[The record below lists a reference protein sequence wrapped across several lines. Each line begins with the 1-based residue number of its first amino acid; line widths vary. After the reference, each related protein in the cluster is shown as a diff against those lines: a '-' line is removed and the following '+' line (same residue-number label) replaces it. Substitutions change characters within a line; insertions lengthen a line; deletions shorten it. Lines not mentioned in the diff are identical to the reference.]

1 MSLKTKKLC
10 SKKRLLSFLMALVCV
25 ISSYFPIAFADEEK
39 SLEELQNRYEE
50 IEKDIQ
56 ENQEKLDEVQADIKT
71 NEQKLD
77 ELNGQIDSI
86 EEQIGLLDE
95 SIEILNGDI
104 DDLQGDIDVT
114 TEDINKI
121 NLQIADIEAQMAST
135 ETLMEETK
143 ELLLAR
149 IRENYMSG
157 GNGSTLEL
165 LLSSGDISSFFAR
178 KELVTRV
185 SERDNELIADLSD
198 KLVELAELQKE
209 NEAQKAQ
216 LEGKRAELDTQMN
229 SLTDKQDDLESSL
242 DSQKK
247 KKNNVTGKKDEVKY
261 LLEDLDKDSDAYKA
275 AIKRQEKE
283 RAELEAE
290 IENAIKSQGSTENDV
305 PDEEFNNDGNMIWP
319 VPGSTRLTATYPS
332 YSDGSPHWG
341 IDIVRTDVTTKG
353 SPFRAAQGG
362 EVILAKN
369 DGNWNSG
376 FGNYCIIDHGDGKHT
391 LYAHAQRLQVSE
403 GDVVQKG
410 QQIGLIG
417 DTGNTTGPHLHFEV
431 RIKKSDGS
439 VSRVNPLNYVSKP

>member
-1 MSLKTKKLC
+1 MFSDGTCLVFSSC
-10 SKKRLLSFLMALVCV
+10 LSV
-25 ISSYFPIAFADEEK
+25 AFAQEEK

-56 ENQEKLDEVQADIKT
+56 ENQEKLDEVEQDTKT
-71 NEQKLD
+71 NEQKLN
-77 ELNGQIDSI
+77 ELNSQIDDI

-95 SIEILNGDI
+95 SIGILNDDI
-104 DDLQGDIDVT
+104 DDLQGDINVT
-114 TEDINKI
+114 TNNINKI
-121 NLQIADIEAQMAST
+121 NVRISEIEAQMIST
-135 ETLMEETK
+135 ETLMEDTK

-165 LLSSGDISSFFAR
+165 LMTSGDISSFFAR

-185 SERDNELIADLSD
+185 TERDNELIAQLSE
-198 KLVELAELQKE
+198 KLVVLADLQTQSETQKAELE
-209 NEAQKAQ
+209 S
-216 LEGKRAELDTQMN
+216 KRSELDVQMT
-229 SLTDKQDDLESSL
+229 SLTDKQDDLETSL
-242 DSQKK
+242 NNQKN
-247 KKNNVTGKKDEVKY
+247 KKNNVTDKKNEVKY
-261 LLEDLDKDSDAYKA
+261 LLDDLDKDSDAYKA
-275 AIKRQEKE
+275 AIKRQEQE
-283 RAELEAE
+283 RAKLEAE
-290 IENAIKSQGSTENDV
+290 IEAVIKSQGSTENDV
-305 PDEEFNNDGNMIWP
+305 PKEEFNNDGNMIWP
-319 VPGSTRLTATYPS
+319 VPGATRLTATYPA
-332 YSDGSPHWG
+332 YSDGSAHWG

-362 EVILAKN
+362 KVILAKN
-369 DGNWNSG
+369 DGNWNYG

-410 QQIGLIG
+410 EQIGLIG

-431 RIKKSDGS
+431 RINKSDGS

>member
-1 MSLKTKKLC
+1 MIKRTG
-10 SKKRLLSFLMALVCV
+10 SKKKFLCFLMVLVCIV
-25 ISSYFPIAFADEEK
+25 SSCLPVAIAQEEK

-56 ENQEKLDEVQADIKT
+56 ENQEKLDEVEQDIKT

-77 ELNGQIDSI
+77 ELNNQIEDI

-95 SIEILNGDI
+95 SIDILNGDI
-104 DDLQGDIDVT
+104 DDLQSDINVT
-114 TEDINKI
+114 TEDINEI
-121 NLQIADIEAQMAST
+121 NARISEIEAQMAET
-135 ETLMEETK
+135 EILIEETK

-165 LLSSGDISSFFAR
+165 LMSSGDISSFFAR

-185 SERDNELIADLSD
+185 SERDSELIAALSE
-198 KLVELAELQKE
+198 KLVVLEELQKE
-209 NEAQKAQ
+209 SQAQKAE
-216 LEGKRAELDTQMN
+216 LENKRAELDTQMN
-229 SLTDKQDDLESSL
+229 TLTDKQDTLESNL
-242 DSQKK
+242 DNQKK
-247 KKNNVTGKKDEVKY
+247 KKSNVTGKKDEVKY
-261 LLEDLDKDSDAYKA
+261 LLKDLDKDSDAYKA

-290 IENAIKSQGSTENDV
+290 IEAVIKSQGSTENDV

-319 VPGSTRLTATYPS
+319 VPGSTRLTATYPA
-332 YSDGSPHWG
+332 YSDGSAHWG

-391 LYAHAQRLQVSE
+391 LYAHAQRLQVKV

-410 QQIGLIG
+410 EQIGLIG

>member
-1 MSLKTKKLC
+1 MIKRTG
-10 SKKRLLSFLMALVCV
+10 SKKKFLCFLMTLVCIV
-25 ISSYFPIAFADEEK
+25 SSCLPVAIAQEK

-56 ENQEKLDEVQADIKT
+56 QNQEKLDEVEQDIKT

-77 ELNGQIDSI
+77 ELNNQIEDI

-95 SIEILNGDI
+95 SIDILNGDI
-104 DDLQGDIDVT
+104 DDLQSDINVT
-114 TEDINKI
+114 TEDINEI
-121 NLQIADIEAQMAST
+121 NARISEIEAQMAET
-135 ETLMEETK
+135 EILIEETK

-165 LLSSGDISSFFAR
+165 LMSSGDISSFFAR

-185 SERDNELIADLSD
+185 SERDSELIAALSE
-198 KLVELAELQKE
+198 KLIVLDELQKE
-209 NEAQKAQ
+209 SQAQKAE
-216 LEGKRAELDTQMN
+216 LENKRAELDTQMN
-229 SLTDKQDDLESSL
+229 TLTDKQDTLESNL
-242 DSQKK
+242 NSQKK
-247 KKNNVTGKKDEVKY
+247 KKSNVTGKKDEVKY
-261 LLEDLDKDSDAYKA
+261 LLKDLDKDSDAYKA

-290 IENAIKSQGSTENDV
+290 IEAVIKSQGSTENDV

-391 LYAHAQRLQVSE
+391 LYAHAQRLQVKV

-410 QQIGLIG
+410 EQIGLIG